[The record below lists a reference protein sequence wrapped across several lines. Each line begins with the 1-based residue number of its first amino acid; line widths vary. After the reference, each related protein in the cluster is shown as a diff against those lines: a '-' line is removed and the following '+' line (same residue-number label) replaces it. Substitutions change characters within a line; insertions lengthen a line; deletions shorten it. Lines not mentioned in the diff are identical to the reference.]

1 MPSEQYPQ
9 DPISF
14 EPGSTSG
21 TPAGLARRSY
31 RPSGQLPPRPPNRRT
46 IRVLLLAV
54 ILFSGSLYLMS
65 HWSRSTGSLMRSLPG
80 HALWSDSS
88 VVHGAGLGADELNN
102 IEIYKDAAKA
112 AVYITSTTVQR
123 DFFYNPVR
131 SQALGSGFLINE
143 EGFILTNYH
152 VVSGSQRLQVT
163 MSDQTQYEAK
173 PLDIDR
179 SDDLALIKINPKS
192 KVTFLHLGDSDH
204 LQVGQKVLAI
214 GNPFG
219 FAGTLT
225 TGVVSSIGRTIA
237 AGQNGQQM
245 EGLIQTDASINSGNS
260 GGPLLD
266 SSGNVIGINTA
277 IYGPSGGSVGI
288 GFAMPINR
296 AKALLSDYQA
306 GRITERPRLGV
317 STVYVA
323 GDLAEAL
330 RLPRE
335 GGLLIQGIQRGG
347 SAAGALRGPKEAVL
361 VGNNELYIGGDLIMA
376 LDGQPIDREDSLARL
391 MANKRVGD
399 TIELTVFRG
408 GKKINVPVKLIQSPD
423 VE

>member
-1 MPSEQYPQ
+1 MTSEQYPPN
-9 DPISF
+9 PI
-14 EPGSTSG
+14 EPGD
-21 TPAGLARRSY
+21 PFDF
-31 RPSGQLPPRPPNRRT
+31 GQPPRKLPPRPPSHRT
-46 IRVLLLAV
+46 LRVFLLAA
-54 ILFSGSLYLMS
+54 IIASGALYLMS
-65 HWSRSTGSLMRSLPG
+65 HGLPFNWTAKSLVRSMAGR
-80 HALWSDSS
+80 ALWSDSA

-102 IEIYKDAAKA
+102 IEIYKDASKA
-112 AVYITSTTVQR
+112 TVYITSTTVQR
-123 DFFYNPVR
+123 DFFYQPYQ

-143 EGFILTNYH
+143 QGFILTNYH

-163 MSDQTQYEAK
+163 LADQTQYEAK
-173 PLDIDR
+173 ALDIDR
-179 SDDLALIKINPKS
+179 SDDLALIRIDPKS
-192 KVTFLHLGDSDH
+192 KVSYLRLGDSDH

-237 AGQNGQQM
+237 GGRNEQKL
-245 EGLIQTDASINSGNS
+245 EGLIQTDAAINSGNS

-277 IYGPSGGSVGI
+277 IIGPNNIGI

-306 GRITERPRLGV
+306 GRITERPKLGV

-330 RLPRE
+330 HLPRE
-335 GGLLIQGIQRGG
+335 GGLLIQGIERGS
-347 SAAGALRGPKEAVL
+347 SAAGSSLRGPREAVL
-361 VGNNELYIGGDLIMA
+361 VGNYEIYIGGDLIMA
-376 LDGQPIDREDSLARL
+376 MDGQQVDREDSLARL

-399 TIELTVFRG
+399 TVELTIFRN
-408 GKKINVPVKLIQSPD
+408 GKKTKVPVKLIQPPD
-423 VE
+423 QG